1 MFPLLSV
8 SKPPF
13 LNSSVGQGGGRGE
26 EEDEE
31 EEKEEKKKR
40 GKKNPL
46 AQQQVFSCLGS
57 LQDSVLRAERHPRV

>member
-1 MFPLLSV
+1 M
-8 SKPPF
+8 
-13 LNSSVGQGGGRGE
+13 E